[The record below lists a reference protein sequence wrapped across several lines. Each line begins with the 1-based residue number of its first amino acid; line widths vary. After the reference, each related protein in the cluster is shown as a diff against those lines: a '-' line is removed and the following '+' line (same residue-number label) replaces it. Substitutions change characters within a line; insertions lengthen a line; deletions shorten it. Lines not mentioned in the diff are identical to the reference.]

1 MSDLK
6 SRLSVRF
13 APIDNDEVAPR
24 VPEPQTTYVKPE
36 DQEIPDD
43 KSEDIMINN
52 RRHAHNKHHN
62 RASQLLKVKIKDDP
76 IMRCYDSVAEM
87 SQELGISTACIY
99 AATKNGECMNFRMH
113 NTKTGQVVFIDLME
127 RLPSHIKGIKAET
140 YKNIYIKALTDN
152 TNITREAAINMFLT
166 SIMK

>member
-13 APIDNDEVAPR
+13 APIDDV
-24 VPEPQTTYVKPE
+24 VLPETQPVSQGPCETTRPE
-36 DQEIPDD
+36 DQD
-43 KSEDIMINN
+43 EDIMINN

-76 IMRCYDSVAEM
+76 ITRCYDSVAEM

-140 YKNIYIKALTDN
+140 YKNIYVKALTDN

-166 SIMK
+166 SIMPRN